1 MKHGFAV
8 RTALGDPGTPADPSP
23 HASSIWAAT
32 KDLLSDAFVTQMRG
46 VTSDTGVL
54 DSKQYGGKWN
64 PQGWVPPEEH
74 GTSHLNVVDR
84 WRNAVSITSTVGHSS
99 SSRSCDRDEAG
110 SCCAVCGA
118 VWW

>member
-99 SSRSCDRDEAG
+99 SSRSCDRDGAG